1 MTRRITVSGLPG
13 SGTSTLC
20 RRLSER
26 TGLEHVNAGRI
37 FRDLAGE
44 LGLSLAELGRSAEA
58 DGRIDRRLDERMAER
73 ARAGGCLLEGRITGW
88 MMHRRR
94 LAALKVWVQA
104 DLDTR
109 ALRVAGRDRQPIAEA
124 TTAILER
131 ERSERHRYA
140 VHYRIDLSDL
150 SIYDLVVDSGRS
162 DAEALCGRVEAMMEA
177 MTKGRA

>member
-26 TGLEHVNAGRI
+26 TGLEHVNVGRI
-37 FRDLAGE
+37 FREVAGE
-44 LGLSLAELGRSAEA
+44 LGISLAELGCRAEA
-58 DGRIDRRLDERMAER
+58 DGGIDRRLDERMTER
-73 ARAGGCLLEGRITGW
+73 AQAGGCLLEGRITGW
-88 MMHRRR
+88 MMHRQH

-109 ALRVAGRDRQPIAEA
+109 ARRVAGRDGQALEEA

-131 ERSERHRYA
+131 ERSERKRYA
-140 VHYRIDLSDL
+140 AHYRIDLSDL
-150 SIYDLVVDSGRS
+150 SIYDLVVDSGGT
-162 DAEALCGRVEAMMEA
+162 DAEGLCSRVEAGM
-177 MTKGRA
+177 GGHR